1 MSYLLNLNK
10 FVPAP
15 RTSRKP
21 AICRLGFAFVLFV
34 WAVLIV
40 ALVNGCRTEPAS
52 KRYHLSGR
60 VILKDQAQ
68 STVTVDAKEIPGFMA
83 AMAMPYPVKSPEML
97 DGLSAGDN
105 ITADVIV
112 QGDRYWLEDITVRS
126 RPNSP
131 AAPSGTQLHIPQ
143 GGDRVPDFTLVN
155 QDGKRIAF
163 DRYKGKVLLLTFIYT
178 RCPFPDF
185 CPRISHEFATLER
198 SLRSDPALYHRTH
211 LLTISFDP
219 EHDSPGVLREYGLPL
234 VTNDAKAFKHWEF
247 AVPRATTLPE
257 MARFFGFFY
266 EQDSQAKGILTHSV
280 VVAVIAPDGSI
291 FKWYHGNDWNASE
304 LLKDAAA
311 AASKR

>member
-1 MSYLLNLNK
+1 MSYLVNLRK
-10 FVPAP
+10 LVPAP
-15 RTSRKP
+15 RTSREH
-21 AICRLGFAFVLFV
+21 AIPKFAFVLFV

-40 ALVNGCRTEPAS
+40 VFVSGCRTEPAS
-52 KRYHLSGR
+52 KRYHLSGS
-60 VILKDQAQ
+60 VLSKDQAQ

-126 RPNSP
+126 RLNPP
-131 AAPSGTQLHIPQ
+131 VAPSATALHIPQ
-143 GGDRVPDFTLVN
+143 PGDRVPDFILVN
-155 QDGKRIAF
+155 QDGKRIALE
-163 DRYKGKVLLLTFIYT
+163 RYKGKVLLLTFIYT

-198 SLRSDPALYHRTH
+198 SLRSDPALYQRTH

-234 VTNDAKAFKHWEF
+234 VENDAKAFKHWEF
-247 AVPRATTLPE
+247 AVPRATALPE

-291 FKWYHGNDWNASE
+291 FKWYHGNDWHASD
-304 LLKDAAA
+304 LLKDAAE
-311 AASKR
+311 ASDK

>member
-1 MSYLLNLNK
+1 MNSRNIASAL
-10 FVPAP
+10 P
-15 RTSRKP
+15 TSLKR
-21 AICRLGFAFVLFV
+21 AICRPAFTFVLFV
-34 WAVLIV
+34 GAIFIV
-40 ALVNGCRTEPAS
+40 VFVSGCRTEPAS
-52 KRYHLSGR
+52 KRYHLSGN
-60 VILKDQAQ
+60 VVLKDQAQ

-97 DGLSAGDN
+97 DGISAGDN

-126 RPNSP
+126 RSNSP
-131 AAPSGTQLHIPQ
+131 AARPGTQLHIPQ
-143 GGDRVPDFTLVN
+143 PGDRVPDFTMVN
-155 QDGKRIAF
+155 QDGKRIAL

-198 SLRSDPALYHRTH
+198 SLRGHPALYERTH

-234 VTNDAKAFKHWEF
+234 VENDAKAFHHWEF
-247 AVPRATTLPE
+247 AAPPATALPE

-266 EQDSQAKGILTHSV
+266 EKDKQDKGVLTHSV

-291 FKWYHGNDWNASE
+291 FKWYHGNDWYASE
-304 LLKDAAA
+304 LQDAAEEA
-311 AASKR
+311 GRK